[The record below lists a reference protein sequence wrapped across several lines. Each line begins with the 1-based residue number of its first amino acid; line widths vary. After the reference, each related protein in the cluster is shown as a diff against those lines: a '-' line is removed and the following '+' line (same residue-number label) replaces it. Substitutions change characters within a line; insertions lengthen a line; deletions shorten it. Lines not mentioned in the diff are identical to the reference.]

1 MTAAEVV
8 SNELYHAYLAC
19 GLAGGLAGL
28 TIGLLLSLAIVIRF
42 QRRERHATRPRA
54 TAHINATRASRDS
67 VALEPDR
74 GVSTGADSDGARRA
88 AG

>member
-42 QRRERHATRPRA
+42 QRRERNARLGTR
-54 TAHINATRASRDS
+54 AHINATRASRDPT
-67 VALEPDR
+67 VAQCDR
-74 GVSTGADSDGARRA
+74 GVQAGADCDGARRA